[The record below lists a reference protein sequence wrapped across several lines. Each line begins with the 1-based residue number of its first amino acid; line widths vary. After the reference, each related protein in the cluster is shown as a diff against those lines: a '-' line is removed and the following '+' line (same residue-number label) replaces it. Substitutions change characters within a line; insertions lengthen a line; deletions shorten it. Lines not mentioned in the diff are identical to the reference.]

1 MTEGNRPRGPVDMIV
16 LALAGEP
23 TGRTAAAILE
33 AQQAGLIRILDV
45 LYVRMDEDG
54 SVAVLEADGVDDQ
67 EELGFEATYP
77 GLIGEADALAVADA
91 LVPGLAV
98 ALIVWENAWAAD
110 IAEAAQDAGAV
121 VLSYEHIPTAD
132 VDLILDALDAAEN

>member
-1 MTEGNRPRGPVDMIV
+1 MTEVNRPRGPVDMIV

-23 TGRTAAAILE
+23 TGRTAAAILDAE
-33 AQQAGLIRILDV
+33 KAGLIRILDV
-45 LYVRMDEDG
+45 LYVRMDDDG
-54 SVAVLEADGVDDQ
+54 NVTILEADGIDDQ
-67 EELGFEATYP
+67 EKLGFEATHP
-77 GLIGEADALAVADA
+77 GLIGEDDALAVADS

-121 VLSYEHIPTAD
+121 VLAYEHIPTDD
-132 VDLILDALDAAEN
+132 VDLILTALEAAES

>member
-45 LYVRMDEDG
+45 LYVRMDEEG
-54 SVAVLEADGVDDQ
+54 NVTVLEADGVDDQ

-110 IAEAAQDAGAV
+110 IAEAAQDARAV